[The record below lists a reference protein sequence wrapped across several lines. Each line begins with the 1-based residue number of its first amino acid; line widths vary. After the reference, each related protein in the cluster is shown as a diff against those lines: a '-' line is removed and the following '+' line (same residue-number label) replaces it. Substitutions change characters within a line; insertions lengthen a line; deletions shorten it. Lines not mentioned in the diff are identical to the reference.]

1 MGGRELMTFYF
12 PLFTFY
18 FCFMIKH
25 PWHEAPV
32 GENPPEF
39 VNAIIEISTGMRTKY
54 EVDKGTGLL
63 KLDRILYSA
72 VYYPANYGFIPQTLG
87 DDKDPLDIMILCRE
101 EIRPLCLV
109 PARVVGVMHMIDQG
123 LGDEKILAVAENDAN
138 TKHLNDISELA
149 SHFKLE
155 LKEFFESYKKLENK
169 VVIVPEFEGKEVAMK
184 LVTRAIESYKKA
196 FPH

>member
-1 MGGRELMTFYF
+1 
-12 PLFTFY
+12 
-18 FCFMIKH
+18 MIKH

-32 GENPPEF
+32 GDNPPEF

-54 EVDKGTGLL
+54 EVDKDTGLL

-109 PARVVGVMHMIDQG
+109 PARVIGVMRMVDQG

-138 TKHLNDISELA
+138 TKHVNDISELA

-169 VVIVPEFEGKEVAMK
+169 VVIVPEFEGKEVAMQ
-184 LVTRAIESYKKA
+184 LVTKAVELYKKE
-196 FPH
+196 FPHKA